1 VDCHGQVCLNATVFV
16 ATHGG
21 NMADFLIGER
31 VYNGGGL
38 SLSPHKTFLIELFGY
53 LGVRGRTHLKELRAQ
68 ARVVLRSEAESTSHA
83 RLRHGWLQRS
93 HAS

>member
-1 VDCHGQVCLNATVFV
+1 MCLNATVFV

-38 SLSPHKTFLIELFGY
+38 SLSPHKTFLMELFGY
-53 LGVRGRTHLKELRAQ
+53 LGVQGRTHLKELRAQ
-68 ARVVLRSEAESTSHA
+68 VRRHPQHHPKRWRLLSVVSRRPEGAHSS
-83 RLRHGWLQRS
+83 
-93 HAS
+93 